1 MKKNTVR
8 RFGALV
14 VGLSLLAGA
23 CGSDDAATE
32 DTTAAAEEAA
42 PAASGGE
49 LAGMKGTTPL
59 VALTQ
64 EFKDAVNAFWTGKG
78 NEALVDFN
86 YTAESFDAVLLI
98 ALAAEAAGTDG
109 SGLADQLVAVSK
121 DGTKCS
127 PATWGDCLATI
138 KAKGDVDFD
147 GFSGPNTLNG
157 NGEPLEASYGI
168 LQFGADNRLDNLLTT
183 YQLANAPESAVL
195 PLSKTEV
202 ARKGNGVLK
211 IGGLLPETGNLAFLG
226 APMIAG
232 VEYAIQVLNDNG
244 GVLGKPVEYSAGD
257 SGDTS
262 TDTASVT
269 VDRLLKEGVDAI
281 IGAASSGVS
290 LTVIDKIT
298 AAGVIQF
305 SPANTSPTLTDYA
318 DNGLFFRN
326 APPDDLQGAVLAE
339 IIIADGNQSVY
350 IMALDDAYGTGL
362 ANVVEAVLTAAGI
375 EVSGKKI
382 YDPKA
387 TTFDAEVG
395 EVVAA
400 NPDAI
405 VLITFDE
412 GSRILR
418 TMVENGVGP
427 RAKNVYGVDGNIGN
441 ALGENFDAGN

>member
-1 MKKNTVR
+1 MKKTTTQ

-14 VGLSLLAGA
+14 VGLSLLAAA
-23 CGSDDAATE
+23 CGGSDAATE
-32 DTTAAAEEAA
+32 DTTATAETAA

-59 VALTQ
+59 VELTQ

-78 NEALVDFN
+78 NKALVDFN
-86 YTAESFDAVLLI
+86 YTAESFDAVMLI

-109 SGLADQLVAVSK
+109 SALADQLVAVSK
-121 DGTKCS
+121 DGTKCTA
-127 PATWGDCLATI
+127 ATWADCLATI

-168 LQFGADNRLDNLLTT
+168 LQFGADNRLDSTLTT

-202 ARKGNGVLK
+202 TRKGNGVLK

-232 VEYAIQVLNDNG
+232 VEYAIDYLNKAG

-269 VDRLLKEGVDAI
+269 VDRLLAEGADAI

-305 SPANTSPTLTDYA
+305 SPANTSPKLTSYA
-318 DNGLFFRN
+318 DKGLFFRN

-339 IIIADGNQSVY
+339 VIVADGAQSVY
-350 IMALDDAYGTGL
+350 ILALDDAYGTGL
-362 ANVVEAVLTAAGI
+362 ATVVEEVLTAAG
-375 EVSGKKI
+375 VKVLGKKI

-427 RAKNVYGVDGNIGN
+427 KAKKVYGVDGNIGN
-441 ALGENFDAGN
+441 ALGENFDAGK